1 MRFIKRTLE
10 NVLKS
15 SPADKYIL
23 VTGMGECGKSTCT
36 LSVYEK
42 YGIISLHN
50 IKALTLLSNNPK
62 DFFIKY
68 PAPLIIDNMEEGLS
82 ILDHLEKG
90 SPLIF
95 ISDSDAASIKSI
107 LLDNLTVYNLHGFS
121 IYELANMGHMQK
133 PYIPSE
139 KLPAIISKKS
149 LNYTYQLIWRGFSPE
164 AAIIDNN
171 EQWDNVINGIVEKL
185 IKNNI
190 MGRIN
195 FGSKLIFLNFLKE
208 LILYMGRELNISE
221 LAEKLNMAPNTIKS
235 WISILE
241 NINFIYLLQPYSMD
255 NNRRYIKTPKLYVE
269 DTGIAAWL
277 LSLDTPE
284 KLEQSDMNGKFFENF
299 VVMEIVKSY
308 HHNGKECRLYHYRD
322 NLKVKI
328 DLLIEDDDNLY
339 PIIISNTQ
347 TPSKEMAEP
356 FQKALMHKQKGYG
369 NIICLIDKSKKL
381 DNDVSAVS
389 IWEI

>member
-10 NVLKS
+10 NLLKS
-15 SPADKYIL
+15 SSDKYIL

-62 DFFIKY
+62 EFFIKY
-68 PAPLIIDNMEEGLS
+68 SAPLIIDNMEEGLS
-82 ILDHLEKG
+82 LLDHLEKRI
-90 SPLIF
+90 PLIF
-95 ISDSDAASIKSI
+95 ISDSDASAIKSK
-107 LLDNLTVYNLHGFS
+107 LSDNVIVYNLHGFS

-133 PYIPSE
+133 PYLPAE
-139 KLPAIISKKS
+139 KLPGIISKKS

-171 EQWDNVINGIVEKL
+171 EQWDNVINGIVEKI

-269 DTGIAAWL
+269 DTGMAAWL

-284 KLEQSDMNGKFFENF
+284 KLEQSDMNDKFFENF

-328 DLLIEDDDNLY
+328 DLLVEDDNYLY
-339 PIIISNTQ
+339 PVIISSTQ
-347 TPSKEMAEP
+347 NPVKEMAEP
-356 FQKALMHKQKGYG
+356 FKKALMHKQKGYG
-369 NIICLIDKSKKL
+369 NIICLVDKTKKL

>member
-1 MRFIKRTLE
+1 
-10 NVLKS
+10 
-15 SPADKYIL
+15 
-23 VTGMGECGKSTCT
+23 
-36 LSVYEK
+36 
-42 YGIISLHN
+42 
-50 IKALTLLSNNPK
+50 
-62 DFFIKY
+62 
-68 PAPLIIDNMEEGLS
+68 
-82 ILDHLEKG
+82 
-90 SPLIF
+90 
-95 ISDSDAASIKSI
+95 
-107 LLDNLTVYNLHGFS
+107 
-121 IYELANMGHMQK
+121 
-133 PYIPSE
+133 
-139 KLPAIISKKS
+139 
-149 LNYTYQLIWRGFSPE
+149 
-164 AAIIDNN
+164 
-171 EQWDNVINGIVEKL
+171 
-185 IKNNI
+185 
-190 MGRIN
+190 
-195 FGSKLIFLNFLKE
+195 
-208 LILYMGRELNISE
+208 MGRELNISE

-328 DLLIEDDDNLY
+328 DLLVEDDNYLY
-339 PIIISNTQ
+339 PVIISSTQ
-347 TPSKEMAEP
+347 NPVKEMAEP

-369 NIICLIDKSKKL
+369 NIICLVDKTKKL

>member
-10 NVLKS
+10 NLLKS
-15 SPADKYIL
+15 SSDKYIL

-62 DFFIKY
+62 EFFIKY

-82 ILDHLEKG
+82 LLDHLEKRI
-90 SPLIF
+90 PLIF
-95 ISDSDAASIKSI
+95 ISDSDASAIKSKLSDSVI
-107 LLDNLTVYNLHGFS
+107 VYNLHGFS

-133 PYIPSE
+133 PYLPAE
-139 KLPAIISKKS
+139 KLPGIISKKS

-164 AAIIDNN
+164 AAILDNN
-171 EQWDNVINGIVEKL
+171 EQWDNVINGIVEKI

-269 DTGIAAWL
+269 DTGMAAWL

-284 KLEQSDMNGKFFENF
+284 KLEQSDMNDKFFENF

-328 DLLIEDDDNLY
+328 DLLVEDDNYLY
-339 PIIISNTQ
+339 PVIISSTQ
-347 TPSKEMAEP
+347 NPVKEMAEP
-356 FQKALMHKQKGYG
+356 FKKALMHKQKGYG
-369 NIICLIDKSKKL
+369 NIICLVDKTKKL

>member
-10 NVLKS
+10 NLLKS
-15 SPADKYIL
+15 SSDKYIL

-62 DFFIKY
+62 EFFIKY
-68 PAPLIIDNMEEGLS
+68 SAPLIIDNMEEGLS
-82 ILDHLEKG
+82 LLDHLEKRI
-90 SPLIF
+90 PLIF
-95 ISDSDAASIKSI
+95 ISDSDASAIKSK
-107 LLDNLTVYNLHGFS
+107 LSDNVIVYNLHGFS

-133 PYIPSE
+133 PYLPAE
-139 KLPAIISKKS
+139 KLPGIISKKS

-235 WISILE
+235 WVSILE

-269 DTGIAAWL
+269 DTGMAAWL

-328 DLLIEDDDNLY
+328 DLLVEDDNYLY
-339 PIIISNTQ
+339 PVIISSTQ
-347 TPSKEMAEP
+347 NPVKEMAEP
-356 FQKALMHKQKGYG
+356 FKKALMHKQKGYG
-369 NIICLIDKSKKL
+369 NIICLVDKSKKL

>member
-10 NVLKS
+10 NLLKS
-15 SPADKYIL
+15 SSDKYIL

-62 DFFIKY
+62 EFFIKY

-82 ILDHLEKG
+82 LLDHLEKRI
-90 SPLIF
+90 PLIF

-133 PYIPSE
+133 PYLPAE
-139 KLPAIISKKS
+139 KLPGIISKKS

-164 AAIIDNN
+164 AAILDNN
-171 EQWDNVINGIVEKL
+171 KQWDNVINSIVEKL

-235 WISILE
+235 WVSILE
-241 NINFIYLLQPYSMD
+241 NINVIYLLQPYSMD

-328 DLLIEDDDNLY
+328 DLLIEDDNYLY
-339 PIIISNTQ
+339 PVIISSTQ
-347 TPSKEMAEP
+347 NPVKEMAEP
-356 FQKALMHKQKGYG
+356 FKKALMHKQKGYG
-369 NIICLIDKSKKL
+369 NIICLVDKTKKL

>member
-10 NVLKS
+10 NLLKS
-15 SPADKYIL
+15 SSDKYIL

-62 DFFIKY
+62 EFFIKY

-82 ILDHLEKG
+82 LLDHLEKRI
-90 SPLIF
+90 PLIF

-133 PYIPSE
+133 PYLPAE
-139 KLPAIISKKS
+139 KLPGIISKKS

-164 AAIIDNN
+164 AAILDNN
-171 EQWDNVINGIVEKL
+171 KQWDNVINSIVEKL

-235 WISILE
+235 WVSILE
-241 NINFIYLLQPYSMD
+241 NINVIYLLQPYSMD

-322 NLKVKI
+322 NIKVKI
-328 DLLIEDDDNLY
+328 DLLIEDDNYLY
-339 PIIISNTQ
+339 PVIISSTQ
-347 TPSKEMAEP
+347 NPVKEMAEP
-356 FQKALMHKQKGYG
+356 FKKALMHKQKGYG
-369 NIICLIDKSKKL
+369 NIICLVDKTKKL

>member
-10 NVLKS
+10 NLLKS
-15 SPADKYIL
+15 SSDKYIL

-62 DFFIKY
+62 EFFIKY

-82 ILDHLEKG
+82 LLDHLEKRI
-90 SPLIF
+90 PLIF
-95 ISDSDAASIKSI
+95 ISDSDASAIKSK
-107 LLDNLTVYNLHGFS
+107 LSDNVIVYNLHGFS

-133 PYIPSE
+133 PYLPAE
-139 KLPAIISKKS
+139 KLPGIISKKS

-164 AAIIDNN
+164 AAILDNN
-171 EQWDNVINGIVEKL
+171 EQWDNVINGIVEKI

-269 DTGIAAWL
+269 DTGMAAWL

-284 KLEQSDMNGKFFENF
+284 KLEQSDMNDKFFENF

-328 DLLIEDDDNLY
+328 DLLVEDDNYLY
-339 PIIISNTQ
+339 PVIISSTQ
-347 TPSKEMAEP
+347 NPVKEMAEP
-356 FQKALMHKQKGYG
+356 FKKALMHKQKGYG
-369 NIICLIDKSKKL
+369 NIICLVDKTKKL